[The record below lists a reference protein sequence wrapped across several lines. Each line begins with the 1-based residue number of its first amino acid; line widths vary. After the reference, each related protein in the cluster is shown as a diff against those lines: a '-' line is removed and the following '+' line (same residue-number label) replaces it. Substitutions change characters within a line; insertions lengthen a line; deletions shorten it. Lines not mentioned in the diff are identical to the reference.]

1 MHMKV
6 EEFISLHRNCG
17 LKIKAIGE
25 HFFNR
30 QGWVNYSFPNLAK
43 IPIDNTLIDSI
54 KWKYLVTILLAD
66 LKRKN
71 SYEFILDTN
80 DYSLEK
86 FAKKTRNR
94 IRKSLQNCSFKR
106 PGLEDMLTFGL
117 LINQQT
123 HIRQRKK
130 DKTLTDSRHWNRY
143 ITALLSND
151 SVIIL
156 GAYYEGR
163 MVGYTIAAELE
174 GKYILF
180 HAFIDRIDSEIT
192 DPMNGLLYTMINQLI
207 EQNGSIKISYG
218 LDSFLELNELNRFK
232 NNMLFERIPVSRV
245 YILNP
250 FLLPFVKFIIF
261 FYVHLPGRK
270 SIKNTFIRKLIRLYQ
285 GHRLFYR
292 EYYTREQKVVEIN

>member
-1 MHMKV
+1 MRV
-6 EEFISLHRNCG
+6 EEFISLYRHCG
-17 LKIKAIGE
+17 FKIKAIGE
-25 HFFNR
+25 YYFNR
-30 QGWVNYSFPNLAK
+30 QGWVNYSFPNLVK
-43 IPIDNTLIDSI
+43 TPIDKRLIESI

-80 DYSLEK
+80 DYNLEK

-94 IRKSLQNCSFKR
+94 VRKSLQNCTFKR
-106 PGLEDMLTFGL
+106 PGLDDMLTFGL
-117 LINQQT
+117 SINRQT

-130 DKTLTDSRHWNRY
+130 DKTLTDTRYWTRY
-143 ITALLSND
+143 ITALLSNE
-151 SVIIL
+151 SIIAL
-156 GAYYEGR
+156 GAYYAGR

-174 GKYILF
+174 GKYIIF

-207 EQNGSIKISYG
+207 EQNGSVKISYG
-218 LDSFLELNELNRFK
+218 LDSFLELQELNRFK

-270 SIKNTFIRKLIRLYQ
+270 SIKNSFIRKLIRLYQ
-285 GHRLFYR
+285 GHRLYYR
-292 EYYTREQKVVEIN
+292 ECYSREQKVVEMI